1 MVIRNFAKF
10 TGKHLCQVL
19 FFNKVAD
26 PELATLLKNRLWR
39 RCFSMNFAKFLRAPF
54 SQNIFGRLLL
64 DNKALPSWESKESTK
79 WTATGPGLVPRWL
92 SCFKVLHYDHLLLC
106 RANAAWDVQWR
117 YREKRND
124 QGHHEEVSFFH
135 LAKFWMFFFCFLE
148 NVLFNSNV
156 ACYVTCSCRKTF
168 KQPFTDVLQKRCSKK
183 FCNIH
188 RKKPVLKPL
197 FDKVSGLKAC
207 IFI

>member
-1 MVIRNFAKF
+1 MIVFAITIQMAIRSSHQRCSVRKSVIRNFAKF

-106 RANAAWDVQWR
+106 RANAAWSMQWR

-124 QGHHEEVSFFH
+124 QEHHEKVSFFH
-135 LAKFWMFFFCFLE
+135 LAKFWMFFFFFFRKWRLQFPCCL
-148 NVLFNSNV
+148 L
-156 ACYVTCSCRKTF
+156 CY
-168 KQPFTDVLQKRCSKK
+168 L
-183 FCNIH
+183 
-188 RKKPVLKPL
+188 LM
-197 FDKVSGLKAC
+197 
-207 IFI
+207 